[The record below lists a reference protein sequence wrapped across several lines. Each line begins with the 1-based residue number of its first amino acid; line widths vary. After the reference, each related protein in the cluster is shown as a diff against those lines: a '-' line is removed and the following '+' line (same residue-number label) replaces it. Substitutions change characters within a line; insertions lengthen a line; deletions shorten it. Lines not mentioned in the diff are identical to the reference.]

1 MPNSPTNM
9 LQIPMVGGIDDDID
23 DRVMPL
29 GNFSQLNNAVV
40 TQAGSI
46 QKRSGYGQ
54 INDAHPMWSGMSYN
68 YGDRIT
74 VITTNQNV
82 SEFWMGDVA
91 TWLDNNVGFIGATA
105 GGSEYGFIPGD
116 ISSDLSCKE
125 MGVPIIVSSVLMNTG
140 YQGVCWTGYR
150 FPTAASF
157 LGTFI
162 YIKHPNGQYLYPG
175 VNFPV
180 GMDGSS
186 LAFNLNSKMVIAG
199 VDSTGPSM
207 YVSSVDT
214 DVANFLGL
222 ATVNVGAAFNAVCVD
237 ANKISEDILVVAYK
251 TAAAVLTV
259 KTVDCS
265 GNTPTVAGT
274 FTINTGDPVLAVA
287 ICGDRDTLN
296 VLHVYWITTV
306 AGALTCSVA
315 SFNSTTFAAGFAAGI
330 VFTGVADPGQIQF
343 DIGAEL
349 NVIRNRSV
357 FTFSNWDTGLSCSSR
372 IFKTN
377 NAGVVVETVPYE
389 DGAITHKPFI
399 DQFGGEYFFAKCD
412 SLYSTSTTEPMTF
425 STGTMNLIKDGHAVG
440 LPYGTVGYFD
450 VFSASRYEGILNTR
464 FRPQLPRPC
473 VISDDSGTLPTER
486 ILWGSLGDGARGR
499 FDISTTGFGSLGAS
513 TLSLHESNFTLTNS
527 TVAFAADVMLFSSTA
542 LMQYDDRFRI
552 NVGFVKAPLA
562 KYVSQAVGLAGLAA
576 GTYKYRASYEYIDMK
591 GNIHRSILGSITTVV
606 VAAANTT
613 VVMDLEV
620 HSSAIKPFGADLN
633 LAGCSIVLY
642 RTLAGGSVFYRIPP
656 DSIGSMTNIR
666 NVGRF
671 ISRNDELPD
680 AMLGLHPVS
689 YEDLGELAPFAPP
702 PPYQVI
708 EGLNRVFIFSKEDPT
723 RVWFSKEISTFGDF
737 SYAPEF
743 NPALTIDVGGASEYI
758 TALGILDEK
767 LIIFTANKI
776 FFVSGQGPNNA
787 GTGAFNGPFQIT
799 SDVGCIDRQSIV
811 VIPAGMFFRGKNG
824 LNLLDR
830 SLAVTF
836 PGDAVKEHITVQAPF
851 NLVPVLDSKEQ
862 RIMWLQQDVGLGVS
876 SYIVYDYDH
885 KFWSTWSVNM
895 TGGVNTYS
903 HCMVNDK
910 HIIQYSDILYEA
922 GAGPHPGY
930 DHDDDYPQL
939 TIETPWIYVSAIGG
953 YQRIRRLIVE
963 GRANSNHFI
972 VINVYYD
979 YSAVASQ
986 TYSFIIQPATIAEY
1000 PVIRIQQELV
1010 VQKCQAMK
1018 IKINDVTYENLGQ
1031 PTENPTGPNIFGI
1044 SLETIAKEG
1053 RVKLPYQNRK

>member
-46 QKRSGYGQ
+46 QKRSGYGR
-54 INDAHPMWSGMSYN
+54 INSNNPVRTGMAYD
-68 YGDRIT
+68 YKDRIT
-74 VITTNQNV
+74 IV
-82 SEFWMGDVA
+82 SRGPAAYTEFWDGDVI
-91 TWLDNNVGFIGATA
+91 TWLDDQA
-105 GGSEYGFIPGD
+105 GSVSSFSAQWGFIPGN
-116 ISSDLSCKE
+116 IESDLSCKE
-125 MGVPIIVSSVLMNTG
+125 LGSVYIVNSVIMNTG
-140 YQGVCWTGYR
+140 YQGICWTGYR
-150 FPTAASF
+150 YASGAGT
-157 LGTFI
+157 LGTYA
-162 YIKHPNGQYLYPG
+162 YIKHPNGQFVMNGLPIPSG
-175 VNFPV
+175 A
-180 GMDGSS
+180 DGNAQ
-186 LAFNLNSKMVIAG
+186 AFNLNSKMVIVGGRSA
-199 VDSTGPSM
+199 GPSTF
-207 YVSSVDT
+207 VTSIDT
-214 DVANFLGL
+214 DSANFLGT
-222 ATVNVGAAFNAVCVD
+222 ATTTIAAIYNETCID
-237 ANKISEDILVVAYK
+237 SNKISEDIVVVAYK
-251 TAAAVLTV
+251 TAAAQLTI

-274 FTINTGDPVLAVA
+274 FTINTVDTVLMVA

-296 VLHVYWITTV
+296 VLHVYWVTTA
-306 AGALTCSVA
+306 AGVLTCKVA
-315 SFNSTTFAAGFAAGI
+315 SFNSTTFAAGFAATT
-330 VFTGVADPGQIQF
+330 VFTGTVDPGFIYF
-343 DIGAEL
+343 DLAAEM
-349 NVIRNRSV
+349 NVVNNRSV
-357 FTFSNWDTGLSCSSR
+357 FVFSDHYSFLSGATTMYKTTSTGTVYLIDTYS
-372 IFKTN
+372 
-377 NAGVVVETVPYE
+377 
-389 DGAITHKPFI
+389 DGEATHKPFI
-399 DQFGGEYFFAKCD
+399 DQFGGEFVFVKCD
-412 SLYSTSTTEPMTF
+412 SISTTTGYPLS
-425 STGTMNLIKDGHAVG
+425 STGVILSLGKGATTG
-440 LPYGTVGYFD
+440 LTYFAVGYFD
-450 VFSASRYEGILNTR
+450 VFSSCRKEGNANQNV
-464 FRPQLPRPC
+464 RPMLPRPC
-473 VISDDSGTLPTER
+473 VVSDYTGTYPTES
-486 ILWGSLGDGARGR
+486 IYWGSLGDGIRGNP
-499 FDISTTGFGSLGAS
+499 DSIILQKGTG
-513 TLSLHESNFTLTNS
+513 TISLHKAVFTLTD
-527 TVAFAADVMLFSSTA
+527 TTATEFADVLAFSSTI
-542 LMQYDDRFRI
+542 LGQYDGRFVVNI
-552 NVGFVKAPLA
+552 GFVKAPITV
-562 KYVSQAVGLAGLAA
+562 YVSQAIVGSGLAA
-576 GTYKYRASYEYIDMK
+576 GTYKYRSSYEYVDAK
-591 GNIHRSILGSITTVV
+591 GNIHRSILGPIITVV
-606 VAAANTT
+606 VAAGNTAVT
-613 VVMDLEV
+613 VNMEM
-620 HSSAIKPFGADLN
+620 HPAAIKPFGGSTAYG
-633 LAGCSIVLY
+633 ACGVILY
-642 RTLAGGSVFYRIPP
+642 RTLAGGSVFYRTSP
-656 DSIGSMTNIR
+656 DNAINVANVKGTKLFTYVDNI
-666 NVGRF
+666 
-671 ISRNDELPD
+671 DD
-680 AMLGLHPVS
+680 TKLGLNPVS

-708 EGLNRVFIFSKEDPT
+708 EGLNRVFLFSKEDPT

-836 PGDAVKEHITVQAPF
+836 PGDAVKEHLNVQAPY
-851 NLVPVLDSKEQ
+851 NLIPVLDSKEQ
-862 RIMWLQQDVGLGVS
+862 RVMWLEQDVGLGVS

-885 KFWSTWSVNM
+885 KFWCTWSVNM

-910 HIIQYSDILYEA
+910 HIIQYTDILYEA

-963 GRANSNHFI
+963 GRANSYHYI

-979 YSAVASQ
+979 YSNIASQ

-1018 IKINDVTYENLGQ
+1018 IRINDVTYENLGQ
-1031 PTENPTGPNIFGI
+1031 PAENPTGPNIFGI